1 MPISSVAGLSL
12 RVGNWFRTRRMRR
25 FLTECALTPTTRVL
39 DVGGNP
45 LIWATLPPSA
55 RPHLVYLNL
64 PRAAE
69 PEDGVSAWVFADGRQ
84 LPFADKS
91 FDLVFSN
98 SVIEHVGS
106 MASQKQFADEIQRV
120 GRTHWVQTPN
130 RWFPVEPH
138 LLTPLIH
145 WLPRSWQRV
154 LVPRVS
160 VWALTSEANPL
171 QRQYMFDHYFNDIV
185 LLTAGELA
193 SLFPESRLIRERAL
207 GWTKSFVAT
216 NAELPVPVVATA
228 QQHTRVTS

>member
-1 MPISSVAGLSL
+1 MAVSSIASVTL
-12 RVGNWFRTRRMRR
+12 RVGKWFRTRRMQR
-25 FLTECALTPTTRVL
+25 FLAECALTPATRVL

-45 LIWATLPPSA
+45 LIWATLPPGA
-55 RPHLVYLNL
+55 RPQVVYLNL

-69 PEDGVSAWVFADGRQ
+69 PEDGVSSWVFADGRQ

-106 MASQKQFADEIQRV
+106 LAAQKQFADEIQRV
-120 GRTHWVQTPN
+120 GRAHWVQTPN

-160 VWALTSEANPL
+160 VWALTAEVDQL
-171 QRQYMFDHYFNDIV
+171 QRQYMLDHYLNDIR
-185 LLTAGELA
+185 LLTARELV

-216 NAELPVPVVATA
+216 NAESPVEVVATA
-228 QQHTRVTS
+228 RRDARVTS